1 MPNSSRRFPPGAFNF
16 VWLPGKT
23 YIGVQEQIFGLLE
36 AQLPPGSVVHT
47 VDDAVDGAVSLS
59 LFIRQ
64 GRGDKAKRVPADI
77 VMAHGIADKRY
88 FFIQDSDS
96 GAPLINEYPFVFI
109 PGNWHVN
116 RIVES
121 RYRRNP
127 GWQVTMLDEQIVKVG
142 WLRLDP
148 LLQLAAAPDKQR
160 HHKLRVL
167 WAPTHNMT
175 KGASDEIVPSS
186 YPAFAAHENDVAPN
200 FEYQVSLHP
209 RNRAN
214 KRPTSNQLVWTDVL
228 VSDFGTM
235 VYEAWALG
243 KPVIFPRW
251 CIDVDT
257 ILTRNPRSAEAY
269 IYRNRIGLH
278 ADSMEEMQRMLT
290 DIQEHVVGN
299 RWARL
304 RKRITRTTG
313 VGNRSADLRGPGVAQ
328 FIDHYVD
335 PEMRGNDSLRTAQAL
350 MDIAATRGLEIL

>member
-1 MPNSSRRFPPGAFNF
+1 
-16 VWLPGKT
+16 
-23 YIGVQEQIFGLLE
+23 
-36 AQLPPGSVVHT
+36 
-47 VDDAVDGAVSLS
+47 
-59 LFIRQ
+59 
-64 GRGDKAKRVPADI
+64 
-77 VMAHGIADKRY
+77 
-88 FFIQDSDS
+88 
-96 GAPLINEYPFVFI
+96 
-109 PGNWHVN
+109 
-116 RIVES
+116 
-121 RYRRNP
+121 
-127 GWQVTMLDEQIVKVG
+127 
-142 WLRLDP
+142 
-148 LLQLAAAPDKQR
+148 
-160 HHKLRVL
+160 
-167 WAPTHNMT
+167 
-175 KGASDEIVPSS
+175 
-186 YPAFAAHENDVAPN
+186 
-200 FEYQVSLHP
+200 
-209 RNRAN
+209 
-214 KRPTSNQLVWTDVL
+214 
-228 VSDFGTM
+228 M